1 MGRVENLKVN
11 IPLPDM
17 TQVLL
22 DKLQESI
29 IGRSWTM
36 KDLRK
41 CCGNKS
47 EDWIKENIIY
57 NPKFS
62 TEIQAMIDN
71 GQITESKG
79 SGSPWR
85 FKATAMANF
94 IEKHYEELNW

>member
-1 MGRVENLKVN
+1 MGKVENLKVN
-11 IPLPDM
+11 IPIPDM

-62 TEIQAMIDN
+62 TEIKAMINN

>member
-1 MGRVENLKVN
+1 MENLKVK
-11 IPLPDM
+11 IPIPDM
-17 TQVLL
+17 AQVLL
-22 DKLQESI
+22 NKLQESI

-36 KDLRK
+36 KDLRE

-47 EDWIKENIIY
+47 EYWIKENILY

-62 TEIQAMIDN
+62 VEIQSMINN

-79 SGSPWR
+79 SGSPWH
-85 FKATAMANF
+85 FKATAMAEF

>member
-1 MGRVENLKVN
+1 MENLKVK
-11 IPLPDM
+11 IPIPDM
-17 TQVLL
+17 AQVLL
-22 DKLQESI
+22 NKLQESI

-36 KDLRK
+36 KDLRE

-62 TEIQAMIDN
+62 TEIKAMINN

>member
-1 MGRVENLKVN
+1 MENLKVK
-11 IPLPDM
+11 IPIPDIA
-17 TQVLL
+17 QVLL
-22 DKLQESI
+22 NKLQESI

-36 KDLRK
+36 KDLRE

-57 NPKFS
+57 NRKFS
-62 TEIQAMIDN
+62 TEIQFMIND

-79 SGSPWR
+79 KGSPWR

>member
-62 TEIQAMIDN
+62 TEIQTMIDN